1 MKRTSVLFASL
12 FALALPAGARAE
24 DTHHPQTAP
33 EASTAAPAVSGPSA
47 MGMMAMMPDMMR
59 MMGMMQ
65 EMGDATSHVEGRIA
79 FLHAELAITEAQ
91 EPAWKALADALRQ
104 NAAGLKQATPADHGH
119 GDASVVF
126 GQLLEQQH
134 RLEARLDGLRAINA
148 ALAPLVDA
156 LSDEQRRTLDD
167 LFPHVAGLM
176 DMAGM
181 MPMQGMMPGAAG
193 MSGMSGMAKPTP

>member
-1 MKRTSVLFASL
+1 MKLTSVLFASL
-12 FALALPAGARAE
+12 VALAVPAGVLAE

-33 EASTAAPAVSGPSA
+33 EAATPAPPVSGP

-65 EMGDATSHVEGRIA
+65 EMGDPTRHVEGRIA

-91 EPAWKALADALRQ
+91 EPTWKALADALRQ
-104 NAAGLKQATPADHGH
+104 NAAGLKQVTPADHGH
-119 GDASVVF
+119 GDASVVL
-126 GQLLEQQH
+126 GQLLDQQH

-148 ALAPLVDA
+148 ALVPLVDA

-176 DMAGM
+176 EMGGM
-181 MPMQGMMPGAAG
+181 MPMPGMMPGAPRMAG
-193 MSGMSGMAKPTP
+193 MSGMANPAP